1 MTVSPRAALT
11 RVRLTRFKSFAGAE
25 LPIGDLTVLTGRN
38 SSGKSNALDAIE
50 VLARLAEGEDLA
62 DALDGRR
69 REGGPIRGGSA
80 GCAPHGDTEFS
91 IGCTVQFGEETF
103 EYDLTIQVHPGLRV
117 LAERLYG
124 PCPMIQSG
132 GAKYGLLLDAKA
144 SNDENNPALWG
155 QVHNGRKGPNPWIAF
170 RDSRILLSQL
180 PSHVSAKDAEGRD
193 DPAGRYVLL
202 GAQAVIAALRGTF
215 HLDPVPHLMRSYVP
229 ARDAGLRRTGE
240 NLSASI
246 SVLADREPN
255 KFRRLNELVRL
266 VADQPVRS
274 LAVAQ
279 SDLRDVMLT
288 IQEGNGPDDA
298 TPARELSDGLLRF
311 LAIAVTLLTAD
322 RGLDV
327 DPGSL
332 VDAQVQAHV
341 LLVIEELENGLH
353 PSMAARLLSL
363 IRETTGETGAQVILT
378 THSSALLNA
387 LSGNGA
393 NSIVVCYRNEA
404 TQRSHLARL
413 TELAGY
419 AQAMAQGRIGDLV
432 AEGRL
437 VRPEESSTDP
447 GAVLHLLGME
457 AADSMVRG
465 HQCLG
470 EPARPPRLQS
480 G

>member
-1 MTVSPRAALT
+1 M
-11 RVRLTRFKSFAGAE
+11 
-25 LPIGDLTVLTGRN
+25 
-38 SSGKSNALDAIE
+38 
-50 VLARLAEGEDLA
+50 
-62 DALDGRR
+62 
-69 REGGPIRGGSA
+69 
-80 GCAPHGDTEFS
+80 
-91 IGCTVQFGEETF
+91 
-103 EYDLTIQVHPGLRV
+103 

-132 GAKYGLLLDAKA
+132 GAKYGSLLDAKA

-155 QVHNGRKGPNPWIAF
+155 QVHNGRKGPNPWFPF
-170 RDSRILLSQL
+170 RDSRILLAQL
-180 PSHVSAKDAEGRD
+180 PSHVSAKDTEGRD
-193 DPAGRYVLL
+193 DPAGRQVLL

-229 ARDAGLRRTGE
+229 ARDVGLRRTGE

-266 VADQPVRS
+266 VADHPVRS

-279 SDLRDVMLT
+279 SNLRDVMLI
-288 IQEGNGPDDA
+288 IQEGNAPDEV

-311 LAIAVTLLTAD
+311 LAIAVALLTAD

-327 DPGSL
+327 DAGSPL
-332 VDAQVQAHV
+332 DAQVKARV

-363 IRETTGETGAQVILT
+363 IRETTSETGAQVVLT
-378 THSSALLNA
+378 THSHALLNA
-387 LSGNGA
+387 LSGDGA
-393 NSIVVCYRNEA
+393 HSIVVCYRDEA

-413 TELAGY
+413 IELAGY

-432 AEGRL
+432 SEGRL
-437 VRPEESSTDP
+437 VRHEESSADP
-447 GAVLHLLGME
+447 GAVLHLLGIE
-457 AADSMVRG
+457 
-465 HQCLG
+465 
-470 EPARPPRLQS
+470 
-480 G
+480 